1 MNMDLILFERLYLVL
16 LQYFRFNWLLS
27 SNEK

>member
-1 MNMDLILFERLYLVL
+1 MNIDLILFERLYLVL
-16 LQYFRFNWLLS
+16 LKYFRFNWLLS

>member
-1 MNMDLILFERLYLVL
+1 MNMDLILFERSYLVL
-16 LQYFRFNWLLS
+16 FKYFRFNWLRS